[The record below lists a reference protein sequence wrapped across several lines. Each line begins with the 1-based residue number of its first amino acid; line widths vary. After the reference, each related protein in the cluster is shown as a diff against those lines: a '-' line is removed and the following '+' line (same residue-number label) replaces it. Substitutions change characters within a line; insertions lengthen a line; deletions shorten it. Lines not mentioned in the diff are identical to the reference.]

1 MVIKDARTVQA
12 EMSEDGGHSDDG
24 DSDSGNDEQDGILV
38 RHSYKL
44 LLLLR
49 LMLGYLSTPT
59 GPLSFHPY
67 AAWHT

>member
-38 RHSYKL
+38 RH
-44 LLLLR
+44 
-49 LMLGYLSTPT
+49 
-59 GPLSFHPY
+59 FH
-67 AAWHT
+67 TSCCCS